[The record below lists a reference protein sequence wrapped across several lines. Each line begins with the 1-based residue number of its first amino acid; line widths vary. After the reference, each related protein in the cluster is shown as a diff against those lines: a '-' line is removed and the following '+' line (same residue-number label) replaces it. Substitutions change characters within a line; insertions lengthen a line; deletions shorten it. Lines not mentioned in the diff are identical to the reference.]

1 MVVKGDS
8 VGKKVILVD
17 DSKTILAT
25 AQMALEEMIGRETIQ
40 FATYLNPAELLDA
53 LLNGRE
59 DYDLLISDINM
70 AQMSGLDLAAEL
82 KSHDKF
88 KNRPILILT
97 TESSPDMKAR
107 GKAIGVTGW
116 MVKPF
121 SDDKLIKAIT
131 MVLGL

>member
-1 MVVKGDS
+1 MSKR
-8 VGKKVILVD
+8 VILVD

-25 AQMALEEMIGRETIQ
+25 AQMALEEMIGKGVIE
-40 FATYLNPAELLDA
+40 FATYLNPEELLGA
-53 LLNGRE
+53 LLEGSE
-59 DYDLLISDINM
+59 EYDLLISDINM
-70 AQMSGLDLAAEL
+70 AQMSGLDLSERL
-82 KSHDKF
+82 KSHEKF

-97 TESSPDMKAR
+97 TESSPEMKVR

-121 SDDKLIKAIT
+121 SDEKLVKAIN

>member
-1 MVVKGDS
+1 MSKR
-8 VGKKVILVD
+8 VILVD

-25 AQMALEEMIGRETIQ
+25 AEMALEEMIGKGIIE

-53 LLNGRE
+53 LLRGAE

-70 AQMSGLDLAAEL
+70 AQMSGLDLSEQL

-97 TESSPDMKAR
+97 TESSPEMKAR

-121 SDDKLIKAIT
+121 SDDKLIKAIS